1 LGVACSPSTGSSDD
15 QGMNSAQGS
24 GSAQQE
30 GSGGSDG
37 VSAGATGNFGG
48 TFGVKPAAGGAGPE
62 VADAACA
69 AQSLEPESIEVTV
82 EVPVTETIVE
92 EIPSSLYLM
101 LDRSGSMVSDNILGT
116 IAGWFGGGG
125 SNTNKWD
132 IAVGAITQFVQ
143 DPGSQTLDAA
153 LHYFPGGGQCD
164 GAGYDQP
171 TVNMGTLGAIA
182 GNIVSSLGG
191 QNPNGNT
198 PTAGALRGQLAYCAA
213 FNRANPDKQ
222 CVAVLITD
230 GQPSDCDPRDGNGL
244 GNLAAQA
251 LANDRVVTFA
261 VGMQG
266 ADFGVLNRIGELG
279 GGDCTPGDTTT
290 WACDVTTSPDAFL
303 RALQIIRESV
313 TTVTHT
319 ETRIE
324 TQHTVLPCEWGIP
337 DAPEGE
343 EFDKD
348 LVNVQF
354 RTGGATPQKIGV
366 VDSEAA
372 CASVAGGWY
381 YDDPDSPT
389 KIHACE
395 QTCSVIQSIDT
406 ARVDI
411 LFGCASEPALFQ

>member
-153 LHYFPGGGQCD
+153 LHYFPG
-164 GAGYDQP
+164 
-171 TVNMGTLGAIA
+171 
-182 GNIVSSLGG
+182 
-191 QNPNGNT
+191 
-198 PTAGALRGQLAYCAA
+198 
-213 FNRANPDKQ
+213 K
-222 CVAVLITD
+222 
-230 GQPSDCDPRDGNGL
+230 
-244 GNLAAQA
+244 
-251 LANDRVVTFA
+251 
-261 VGMQG
+261 
-266 ADFGVLNRIGELG
+266 
-279 GGDCTPGDTTT
+279 
-290 WACDVTTSPDAFL
+290 
-303 RALQIIRESV
+303 
-313 TTVTHT
+313 
-319 ETRIE
+319 
-324 TQHTVLPCEWGIP
+324 
-337 DAPEGE
+337 
-343 EFDKD
+343 
-348 LVNVQF
+348 
-354 RTGGATPQKIGV
+354 
-366 VDSEAA
+366 
-372 CASVAGGWY
+372 
-381 YDDPDSPT
+381 
-389 KIHACE
+389 
-395 QTCSVIQSIDT
+395 
-406 ARVDI
+406 
-411 LFGCASEPALFQ
+411 